1 MISII
6 FRPDEMEGGLHPIKV
21 TPNSP
26 ATHLSKVGAG
36 ALVEP
41 DQKGSIQEGG
51 DSVEID
57 FAVNYIRNRKRQ
69 IKF

>member
-36 ALVEP
+36 ALVET
-41 DQKGSIQEGG
+41 DQKGSIQDGG
-51 DSVEID
+51 DRVGID
-57 FAVNYIRNRKRQ
+57 FAVNYIRNHKKT
-69 IKF
+69 I